1 MTGLPILFPIS
12 LIETSNRSGAG
23 GACAGPPLK
32 KALQEGRT
40 ILFIDESG
48 ISQRP
53 HRVRTW
59 SPRGE
64 TPVLE
69 YNFNWDTLSAVAGI
83 TFYSFYFRL
92 YQGTVKSAEVVD
104 FLQALLRHLSGPLLI
119 VWDRLSAHRSRI
131 TRDFMAGQGQRLWVA
146 YLLGYAPELSP
157 VECGARRPICRF
169 RFTAHDAH
177 FLSQFGSR
185 EPCRRSS

>member
-1 MTGLPILFPIS
+1 LA
-12 LIETSNRSGAG
+12 RHQ
-23 GACAGPPLK
+23 K

-40 ILFIDESG
+40 IIFIDESG

-64 TPVLE
+64 TLVLP

-104 FLQALLRHLSGPLLI
+104 FLQALLRHLPGSMF
-119 VWDRLSAHRSRI
+119 DRLGSIVRPPESDHPRLHGWAGPNVMGRIPARLCTGTQPSRVHLGLVEAARA
-131 TRDFMAGQGQRLWVA
+131 TQCLPER
-146 YLLGYAPELSP
+146 LLGPGADSAPDPQKDTSPSRLITAFWHQAELS
-157 VECGARRPICRF
+157 F
-169 RFTAHDAH
+169 
-177 FLSQFGSR
+177 
-185 EPCRRSS
+185 

>member
-1 MTGLPILFPIS
+1 MSG
-12 LIETSNRSGAG
+12 RSSSIWAGVASGRWYEPASGTRKRSAGG
-23 GACAGPPLK
+23 GACAGPPSK
-32 KALQEGRT
+32 KARQEGRT
-40 ILFIDESG
+40 IIFIDESG

-64 TPVLE
+64 TPVLQ

-104 FLQALLRHLSGPLLI
+104 FLQALLRHLPGALLI
-119 VWDRLSAHRSRI
+119 V
-131 TRDFMAGQGQRLWVA
+131 
-146 YLLGYAPELSP
+146 
-157 VECGARRPICRF
+157 
-169 RFTAHDAH
+169 
-177 FLSQFGSR
+177 
-185 EPCRRSS
+185 